1 MKHPQLTI
9 TVFLLML
16 LFNISGY
23 GLNNYY
29 FNIIGRDKGLSQSNV
44 KAIIQD
50 SNGFMWFGTRN
61 KLNRYDGNTFKIFD
75 CYDYVAQKQNN
86 NISSLFEDREKHLW
100 VGTDKGVFILDP
112 QTEIF
117 TYMNTQTAEG
127 ITMTDWI
134 SDIGEDRDGNIWIV
148 VPNQGLFRYIQDSKE
163 LKFYAFGK
171 KTVPDHG
178 NPQSMCI
185 DQSNRV
191 WIGTRLLPYYS

>member
-75 CYDYVAQKQNN
+75 CYDYVAQNRITTYPLFLKTGR
-86 NISSLFEDREKHLW
+86 NISGSARIKGSL
-100 VGTDKGVFILDP
+100 
-112 QTEIF
+112 
-117 TYMNTQTAEG
+117 Y
-127 ITMTDWI
+127 
-134 SDIGEDRDGNIWIV
+134 
-148 VPNQGLFRYIQDSKE
+148 
-163 LKFYAFGK
+163 
-171 KTVPDHG
+171 
-178 NPQSMCI
+178 
-185 DQSNRV
+185 
-191 WIGTRLLPYYS
+191 